1 MAYPSLEGGMDMTTT
16 NAADGA
22 ARSAHTLA
30 IDKRRRAAIT
40 GVTDVC
46 SFHETEVVLKID
58 SGVMILTGDGLHI
71 AKLLLEDGR
80 LEVDGHIDGVIYES
94 PKAAARRAFAWKW
107 RKK

>member
-1 MAYPSLEGGMDMTTT
+1 MTNI
-16 NAADGA
+16 NAAESA

-30 IDKRRRAAIT
+30 IDRRRRASVT

-58 SGVMILTGDGLHI
+58 SGMMILTGQGLHI

-80 LEVDGHIDGVIYES
+80 LEVDGHIDGVIYET
-94 PKAAARRAFAWKW
+94 PKTAATRAFSWKW
-107 RKK
+107 LKK